1 MFKKIKPY
9 NSLPLLPPDN
19 EIETKSILKKCIQAR
34 TALAEMKQAA
44 HLIPDQNVLINSIPL
59 LEAQMSS
66 EIENIVT
73 TQDKLFK
80 FANYDISKA
89 DYATKETLFYRTALF
104 EGIRLIKNRPLCTA
118 TAVSIMQTLRQ
129 TDENIRKIPGTALS
143 NSKTGKVIYTP
154 PLGEDIIRDK
164 LSNWESFINN
174 EKKIDPLIV
183 MSIMH
188 YQFEAIH
195 PFSDGNGRTGRILNI
210 LYLIQ
215 EDLLETPILFLSRHI
230 NNNKND
236 YYSKLIN
243 VTTKD
248 KWEEWIIYMLNAV
261 YETSVWTKNI
271 IESIKILFDDTK
283 EYIQQKLPKIYSVK
297 LVEVLFE
304 QPYCRIENLKNA
316 GIAKRQTASVYLKEL
331 VNIGILEE
339 RTSGREKLFINTKF
353 LKLLSDK

>member
-1 MFKKIKPY
+1 MFKGF
-9 NSLPLLPPDN
+9 
-19 EIETKSILKKCIQAR
+19 Q
-34 TALAEMKQAA
+34 
-44 HLIPDQNVLINSIPL
+44 
-59 LEAQMSS
+59 
-66 EIENIVT
+66 
-73 TQDKLFK
+73 
-80 FANYDISKA
+80 
-89 DYATKETLFYRTALF
+89 
-104 EGIRLIKNRPLCTA
+104 LIKNRPLCTA

-129 TDENIRKIPGTALS
+129 SDENIRKIPGTALS
-143 NSKTGKVIYTP
+143 NSKTGDVIYTP

-164 LSNWESFINN
+164 LANWESFINN

-195 PFSDGNGRTGRILNI
+195 PFIDGNGRTGRILNI

-215 EDLLETPILFLSRHI
+215 ENLLETPILFLSRHI
-230 NNNKND
+230 NNTKSD

-243 VTTKD
+243 VTTKN
-248 KWEEWIIYMLNAV
+248 KWEEWIIYMLTAV
-261 YETSVWTKNI
+261 YETSVWTKNK

-283 EYIQQKLPKIYSVK
+283 AHIQQKLPKIYSME
-297 LVEVLFE
+297 LAEVLFE

-331 VNIGILEE
+331 VKIGVLEE

-353 LKLLSDK
+353 LKLLSDN